1 MKCWNICDNSYQC
14 IDYGRVGDI
23 KKKGKGRGRFLQGN
37 EIIKKNIGGIREEL
51 GRIYNMGGKI
61 RRNNTMIKDRSEEK

>member
-1 MKCWNICDNSYQC
+1 MVGLGILKR
-14 IDYGRVGDI
+14 GR
-23 KKKGKGRGRFLQGN
+23 GRGRFLQGN